1 MVAGGDSQE
10 AGGGQDAR
18 TVGTKER
25 QTGGTLGR
33 CGGAG
38 GDEGAEFRRRERG
51 WRGLGMIGARRDGGC
66 GEGGRG
72 RMCVCLLSRAGA
84 VWRTG
89 GVLLGVLTKYK
100 FPLLHQG

>member
-1 MVAGGDSQE
+1 MEGERDQRTDSESTSPRGSRRRGVVAGGDSQE

-38 GDEGAEFRRRERG
+38 GDEGAEFRRREWG
-51 WRGLGMIGARRDGGC
+51 
-66 GEGGRG
+66 
-72 RMCVCLLSRAGA
+72 
-84 VWRTG
+84 
-89 GVLLGVLTKYK
+89 
-100 FPLLHQG
+100 Q